1 MLIIPGGAITDH
13 VQSDFVYLFLDEGGN
28 LDFSPNGTRFFTLT
42 CLTKKRP
49 FAAYRHLSDLKYDL
63 IEQGIG
69 IDRFHATED
78 RQHVRNQV
86 FEIIRGHLDGVRVDS
101 IIVEKKKTGPSLRC
115 VEKFYPMML
124 GYLLRYVIEG
134 QDRSS
139 FKEVIVITDSLPL
152 KKKEEAIKKGI
163 KETLGRRLPG
173 VKYRIFHHESKSNL
187 DLQIVDYFNWAIY
200 RKWNDGDC
208 RSYDLIKS
216 VVRTEFDIF
225 RNGTMVW
232 Y

>member
-1 MLIIPGGAITDH
+1 M
-13 VQSDFVYLFLDEGGN
+13 QSDFLYLFLDEGGN

-49 FAAYRHLSDLKYDL
+49 FDAYKGLSDLKYDL
-63 IEQGIG
+63 IEQGIA
-69 IDRFHATED
+69 IDRFHASED
-78 RQHVRNQV
+78 RQEVRNRV
-86 FEIIRGHLDGVRVDS
+86 FEIIRRHLTGVRVDS
-101 IIVEKKKTGPSLRC
+101 IIVEKKKTGPSVRC

-139 FKEVIVITDSLPL
+139 FKEVIVVTDSLPL

-163 KETLGRRLPG
+163 KENLGKRLPG

-200 RKWNDGDC
+200 KKWNDGDA
-208 RSYDLIKS
+208 RSYDLVKS
-216 VVRTEFDIF
+216 VVRTEFEIF
-225 RNGTMVW
+225 RFGHTDW